1 MAEARGAIQAARAH
15 GYLHAMDEFT
25 GFGAP
30 ALTFLRR
37 LARNNRRDWF
47 EEHRADYERQLA
59 APLRA
64 LIEEVDVRLARFAP
78 EFVGDPRRSP
88 FRIHRDV
95 RFSNDKRPY
104 KTNIACRFFHRD
116 AGARVSDGESSAG
129 FYFQLGAGAGETFVA
144 AGLWAPPSPALAA
157 VRRRL
162 DEDLEGFERIVL
174 SRAFREA
181 TGTLDEELMLKR
193 LPRGV
198 APGHPAER
206 WLRYKSFTVTR
217 ELTEDEALG
226 PALPDV
232 MQRYFQAT
240 LPLVRW
246 LNAAVGL
253 RAHSRR

>member
-1 MAEARGAIQAARAH
+1 
-15 GYLHAMDEFT
+15 MDEFT

-30 ALTFLRR
+30 ALGFLRR

-47 EEHRADYERQLA
+47 EEHRAEYERQLA

-64 LIEEVDVRLARFAP
+64 LVEEMDVRLARFAP

-104 KTNIACRFFHRD
+104 KTNVACRFFHRD
-116 AGARVSDGESSAG
+116 AGARMSDGETAAG
-129 FYFQLGAGAGETFVA
+129 FYFQLGAAAGETYVA
-144 AGLWAPPSPALAA
+144 AGLWAPPPAALAA

-162 DEDLEGFERIVL
+162 EEDLEGFERIVL
-174 SRAFREA
+174 SRAFRDA
-181 TGTLDEELMLKR
+181 AGALDEELMLKR

-198 APGHPAER
+198 AAGHRAER
-206 WLRYKSFTVTR
+206 WMRYKSFTVTH
-217 ELTEDEALG
+217 ELTHDEALSA
-226 PALPDV
+226 ALPDI
-232 MQRYFQAT
+232 MQRYFRAT

-246 LNAAVGL
+246 LNAAVGF
-253 RAHSRR
+253 RPATKR